1 MSPIPLSGEQPE
13 GGGAWGALPSAAGEV
28 SQAAM
33 MSPMPAQ
40 AAARRDEL
48 AGKIIH
54 GGRGGSGGG
63 GRRGVTFGA
72 NEIYRGSI
80 RHPAH
85 AGLAMLHKKSELRQ
99 PGVLKTSPGHI
110 RRGVQQLVAGNGQL
124 KIALPGALH
133 PAASVPNIPDAIA
146 GRLTGLEVRLE
157 ALPQVQF
164 QGRGGGRLGTLPG
177 RAGTDGTGASASG
190 AGGGMP
196 VMRMDGRMDG
206 SSAALQVR
214 VRQSMVC
221 TGSTVWSAWVWVCW
235 HQVCC
240 SPAGAKRAG
249 GHWQGA

>member
-1 MSPIPLSGEQPE
+1 
-13 GGGAWGALPSAAGEV
+13 
-28 SQAAM
+28 
-33 MSPMPAQ
+33 
-40 AAARRDEL
+40 
-48 AGKIIH
+48 
-54 GGRGGSGGG
+54 
-63 GRRGVTFGA
+63 
-72 NEIYRGSI
+72 
-80 RHPAH
+80 
-85 AGLAMLHKKSELRQ
+85 MLHKKSELRQ

-249 GHWQGA
+249 GHWQGAWSAL